1 MVRGKIC
8 IIVLDHKIC
17 MIVLDHKICMIV
29 LDHYMRACK
38 MHQFF
43 CGAFYDS
50 QIYYNC
56 ISSSF
61 FFFFSFPSLFRVG
74 PNCLKTK

>member
-1 MVRGKIC
+1 
-8 IIVLDHKIC
+8 
-17 MIVLDHKICMIV
+17 MIV

-56 ISSSF
+56 IS
-61 FFFFSFPSLFRVG
+61 FFFSIFSLSLPFSG
-74 PNCLKTK
+74 LGQIA